1 MNQLTGVSKLIQQA
15 LEKVLNTENSK
26 THDGSRLRSLTYV
39 LIGKLSYRVQ
49 KLFCDDIRLTQQF
62 FEALKTED
70 NECCLNIQEA
80 LRYVNNFLLSHSF
93 ISFCFLSLLAY
104 SQKEGTVASKHMLQ
118 QLLTQQVIP
127 NLSLDSSPQDYPH
140 CRQAAVSYVMNVFPS
155 NDCTSRFIL
164 LTACSDKN
172 EDIRALARRNLFTDQ
187 DDNYPDFHS
196 LLKLI
201 LSNAHGEFPMGRQT
215 LVYHPQTYQ
224 EMIYYLHRCLIRQ
237 SFNGEKTTPL
247 WKYEAQLSTI
257 YPLAQQD
264 TTLWYNYIQFL
275 LDFVL
280 VVHDCLSS
288 YFLFEAILIG
298 YHLNDQRLLDLFR
311 ENLNSFREL
320 CLFSTRDDTRRYTS
334 LLYAYVLSKQDSNR
348 SAIDE
353 LFKIVSNPN
362 QRFEQREGS
371 ILALGYVCSYATN
384 SNQYIN
390 HGKDILLKMF
400 LDNQHEYISALFI
413 AIGQLARMNCWEKR
427 DGIDVKRAMEVIK
440 NKIRT
445 INETNR
451 VKEKA
456 IQTLGFLSVC
466 YREESI
472 SIIDILTQSL
482 VDTKQIELQL
492 NIGK

>member
-1 MNQLTGVSKLIQQA
+1 
-15 LEKVLNTENSK
+15 
-26 THDGSRLRSLTYV
+26 
-39 LIGKLSYRVQ
+39 
-49 KLFCDDIRLTQQF
+49 
-62 FEALKTED
+62 
-70 NECCLNIQEA
+70 
-80 LRYVNNFLLSHSF
+80 
-93 ISFCFLSLLAY
+93 LAY
-104 SQKEGTVASKHMLQ
+104 SQKDASISSKHMLQ

-127 NLSLDSSPQDYPH
+127 NPSLEATPPDYPQ

-172 EDIRALARRNLFTDQ
+172 EDIRSLASRNLFTEQ
-187 DDNYPDFHS
+187 NNNYPDFHL

-201 LSNAHGEFPMGRQT
+201 LSNAHGNYPMGRQT

-247 WKYEAQLSTI
+247 WKYEEQLSSI
-257 YPLAQQD
+257 YDLVKNDPII
-264 TTLWYNYIQFL
+264 WYNYIQFL
-275 LDFVL
+275 LDFIL
-280 VVHDCLSS
+280 VIHDCLST

-298 YHLNDQRLLDLFR
+298 YHLNDQKLIDLFR
-311 ENLNSFREL
+311 ENLSSFRQL

-334 LLYAYVLSKQDSNR
+334 LLYAYVLSKQDSNL

-353 LFKIVSNPN
+353 LIKIISNSN

-371 ILALGYVCSYATN
+371 ILALGYICSYLN
-384 SNQYIN
+384 QSNEYIN
-390 HGKDILLKMF
+390 HGKDILMKLF
-400 LDNQHEYISALFI
+400 FDYQNEFILALLIS
-413 AIGQLARMNCWEKR
+413 IGQLARMNCFNQHDQLNIKKF
-427 DGIDVKRAMEVIK
+427 IDIIK
-440 NKIRT
+440 TKIRT

-451 VKEKA
+451 IKEKA
-456 IQTLGFLSVC
+456 IQTLGFLAVC
-466 YREESI
+466 YRQQSEN
-472 SIIDILTQSL
+472 IIDILTQSL